1 MRKVETRETVAIRRS
16 GAWPAALLL
25 AVATLATPPGA
36 GAQPAGEPE
45 PAAEPDGAPVH
56 AGVGEL
62 RVAVAP
68 EEVTVGD
75 RVTAELTL
83 VWLGAEPVEA
93 PRFPTWQESWGTAE
107 VLDVSGV
114 EAFTDQSGR
123 RIYRQTVT
131 LTAFETGG
139 VELPPVTVAVPLAER
154 TEEVESP
161 EELGFEVVSVLPED
175 AGEGEIEPQ
184 PPAPPL
190 ELRTGDRFLW
200 TAAALGALALLAA
213 VQVGRRATLV
223 QGVAGAALRPRPAP
237 FPELLERLG
246 RLDPADAEGA
256 HTGLSLALRD
266 FLGRR
271 LGFHA
276 VESTTTEI
284 HRHLHRSVVDP
295 ATSHELLRLFRDC
308 DQVKFAR
315 QEVPRS
321 TTEARIAQGQ
331 QLAEKVRRTP
341 GPGDGDE
348 NDSNSEDGGERG
360 TAGGATAAPRAPRG
374 GSS

>member
-1 MRKVETRETVAIRRS
+1 MKPPIRR
-16 GAWPAALLL
+16 AALLL
-25 AVATLATPPGA
+25 SVALVATLVTPPGVV
-36 GAQPAGEPE
+36 AQPPVEPE
-45 PAAEPDGAPVH
+45 PAAEPDGAPVR

-83 VWLGAEPVEA
+83 VWLGAEPADA
-93 PRFPTWQESWGTAE
+93 PRFPTWQESWGSAE
-107 VLDVSGV
+107 VLDVSEV

-131 LTAFETGG
+131 LTAFETGA
-139 VELPPVTVAVPLAER
+139 VELPPVTVAVPLEER
-154 TEEVESP
+154 TEEVGSP

-175 AGEGEIEPQ
+175 AEEGGIEPQ

-190 ELRTGDRFLW
+190 ELPTDDRFFW

-213 VQVGRRATLV
+213 FQVGRRATHV
-223 QGVAGAALRPRPAP
+223 HGVDGAPLRPRPEP
-237 FPELLERLG
+237 FPELLDRLG

-295 ATSHELLRLFRDC
+295 ATAHELLRLFRDC
-308 DQVKFAR
+308 DQVKFAGH
-315 QEVPRS
+315 EVPRP
-321 TTEARIAQGQ
+321 TTEARIAQGRS
-331 QLAEKVRRTP
+331 LAERVRRTP
-341 GPGDGDE
+341 GPGEGDE
-348 NDSNSEDGGERG
+348 DAGVGRSDETGGTG
-360 TAGGATAAPRAPRG
+360 ASATARRTA
-374 GSS
+374 S